1 VPDTTKSPPAAAKD
15 DYAWANYLIY
25 MEAGAELPWPAIEP
39 PKPFPLWP
47 GVLLA
52 SALALAAYL
61 VTSPAVGLLPAGL
74 NEPVMFVLPLGIL
87 IGNLCKLPDRCKS
100 GVRYT
105 VKTVLTVGI
114 VLLGARLNFGDVL
127 KVGAPALAMSAAQV
141 ALLLGMALVLRRTMR
156 LGGKQATLLGVGTAI
171 CGGSAVIATA
181 PVIEADERDVAFSVA
196 TVSFLGLLAMF
207 LLPVAAKLFGMDP
220 RSFGVWAGLA
230 IHQTPQAVA
239 AGFAY
244 HPEAGQ
250 AATLVKLARVC
261 LLAPVV
267 LILGFLYRHRV
278 HARERRKYGFFDFLP
293 AMVIGFLGLAVAHT
307 LRLIPSLQFPQGSIL
322 PSTDLLDLFRVGS
335 GFAITMGMAAVG
347 LETSFGSLRNVGLRP
362 IVAGGLLAIAA
373 AFFSLAA
380 IRLFGA

>member
-1 VPDTTKSPPAAAKD
+1 
-15 DYAWANYLIY
+15 

-39 PKPFPLWP
+39 PKPYPVWP
-47 GVLLA
+47 GVVLT

-61 VTSPAVGLLPAGL
+61 ITSPALGLLPAGL

-87 IGNLCKLPDRCKS
+87 IGNFWKLPDRLKS

-105 VKTVLTVGI
+105 VKSVITIGI
-114 VLLGARLNFGDVL
+114 VLLGARLNFADLL
-127 KVGAPALAMSAAQV
+127 KVGAPALLMSAAQV
-141 ALLLGMALVLRRTMR
+141 ALLLGMALLLRRVMR

-196 TVSFLGLLAMF
+196 TVSFLGLLSMF
-207 LLPVAAKLFGMDP
+207 LLPALAKLFTMDA

-230 IHQTPQAVA
+230 IHQTPQVVA

-244 HPEAGQ
+244 HAEAGQ

-278 HARERRKYGFFDFLP
+278 HARDHRKYGFFDFLP
-293 AMVIGFLGLAVAHT
+293 AMVLGFLALAVAHS
-307 LRLIPSLQFPQGSIL
+307 LHLIPSLQFPQGSIL
-322 PSTDLLDLFRVGS
+322 PSADLLEVFRAGS

-362 IVAGGLLAIAA
+362 IAAGGLLAIAGA
-373 AFFSLAA
+373 LFSLAA
-380 IRLFGA
+380 IRLFGV